1 MAKKITS
8 IFLINVIILTSLLGF
23 AGCSKK
29 NTKTILT
36 EPISIEF
43 VDGEAFRFGE
53 YKIGIDTFMLY
64 ALDIAPMFINQ
75 FGEDCWAQESID
87 LGWRREAPQK
97 AFILYATDIIASSVA
112 CDAYY
117 KSKGDLKDS
126 IKEAFEKIA
135 HERHEELL
143 DAGMP
148 EGVVTEESIYEYL
161 CSTQRLNDVLD
172 ELNEANEGNEEL
184 VQYAVM
190 AMRDAIDE
198 NFDYDKNINWNLVEA
213 IDYSVV
219 SEINDDQTVEQ

>member
-1 MAKKITS
+1 
-8 IFLINVIILTSLLGF
+8 
-23 AGCSKK
+23 
-29 NTKTILT
+29 
-36 EPISIEF
+36 
-43 VDGEAFRFGE
+43 
-53 YKIGIDTFMLY
+53 
-64 ALDIAPMFINQ
+64 
-75 FGEDCWAQESID
+75 
-87 LGWRREAPQK
+87 
-97 AFILYATDIIASSVA
+97 
-112 CDAYY
+112 
-117 KSKGDLKDS
+117 
-126 IKEAFEKIA
+126 
-135 HERHEELL
+135 
-143 DAGMP
+143 MP